1 MKSLKSI
8 LMALAAVLMLSTGC
22 EKEDD
27 AILSIELSLE
37 GSGQVQGTA
46 YDFPPAMGEDYTAVE
61 PCTVTITNTGNRAT
75 GKLTIAIDGPAA
87 ADFEISAASVAN
99 IETGKTATFT
109 VAPKTGLAIGDY
121 RATVYVSGKGI
132 AEQRLDVRFVVIL
145 SGDDCTKI
153 KLVSGPD
160 KTIYGVRE
168 PFDMTGIVVECED
181 DGEIIE
187 LEEEHFQYD
196 FSTPNSEAKVTIAIG
211 AAPVIEIPVEVLSI
225 ADRVEKVAAGE
236 SAVLYVYA
244 DETVDKRIRKDE
256 PNTVITITTPD
267 NSTTVRK
274 LKLET
279 NGILLSVS
287 SGSKI
292 IIDGYV
298 TLQGYATPDFG
309 GTDNMN
315 NTSSLVSVGTDG
327 ELILKGHA
335 KVTGN
340 AYAVENPADTNILGG
355 GITARGLLVVDE
367 DAQIS
372 NNIICVTKPY
382 PTPWNADS
390 RNGKATW
397 GGGVYLTGA
406 GVMEIRGNAKITGNK
421 SINMGGNAIAG
432 AIFPEATTIYMYG
445 GEISGNSTEASHRAS
460 SGGIQLT
467 SGRLIMTGGVIKD
480 NTLKFGGAGT
490 GVACYVNGANKLI
503 LSGPASIPA
512 KSGTRLSVLTDYTTI
527 TGIPIYQDNGN
538 TVYLDGN
545 NYARVDGT
553 LTGASPVATFDITKT
568 TIGVLGK
575 YDLETGTAS
584 DFTTDAPIDKFALGS
599 YIITPSNYASLQLE
613 TITDKVIKS
622 DGTVGAP

>member
-8 LMALAAVLMLSTGC
+8 LIALAAVLMLLTGC

-27 AILSIELSLE
+27 AILRIDIGCSETPPCS
-37 GSGQVQGTA
+37 
-46 YDFPPAMGEDYTAVE
+46 YDFPPPEDEDYTPV
-61 PCTVTITNTGNRAT
+61 PHTVTITNTGNRAT
-75 GKLTIAIDGPAA
+75 GKLTIAMDGAAA
-87 ADFEISAASVAN
+87 ADFEISATSVAN

-109 VAPKTGLAIGDY
+109 VAPKAGLTLGDY

-132 AEQRLDVRFVVIL
+132 AEQRLDVRFVVT
-145 SGDDCTKI
+145 SPGKNCTKI

-160 KTIYGVRE
+160 KTIYGVKE
-168 PFDMTGIVVECED
+168 PLDMTGIVVECED
-181 DGEIIE
+181 DGKIIE
-187 LEEEHFQYD
+187 LKEEYFQYD
-196 FSTPNSEAKVTIAIG
+196 FSAPNSEAKVTIAIG

-225 ADRVEKVAAGE
+225 ADRVERVAAGE

-244 DETVDKRIRKDE
+244 DETVNKRIRKDE

-327 ELILKGHA
+327 ELVLKGHA

-355 GITARGLLVVDE
+355 GITARGRLVIDE

-372 NNIICVTKPY
+372 NNIICVTKSY

-421 SINMGGNAIAG
+421 SINMGGNAIGG

-490 GVACYVNGANKLI
+490 GVACYVNSNRLI
-503 LSGPASIPA
+503 LSGSASIPA

-527 TGIPIYQDNGN
+527 TGITIYQDNGN

-545 NYARVDGT
+545 YPARVAGA
-553 LTGASPVATFDITKT
+553 LTGTAPVATFDINKT
-568 TIGVLGK
+568 TISVLGK
-575 YDLETGTAS
+575 YDLETGTIS
-584 DFTTDAPIDKFALGS
+584 DFTTDAPVDKFALGS
-599 YIITPSNYASLQLE
+599 YLIKPSNYASLELE
-613 TITDKVIKS
+613 PVTDKVIKS

>member
-27 AILSIELSLE
+27 AVLSIDLDPK
-37 GSGQVQGTA
+37 GT
-46 YDFPPAMGEDYTAVE
+46 YDFPPAENEDYIPA
-61 PCTVTITNTGNRAT
+61 PLTVTITNTGNKAT

-99 IETGKTATFT
+99 IETGQTATFT
-109 VAPKTGLAIGDY
+109 VAPKRGLALGDY

-132 AEQRLDVRFVVIL
+132 AEQRLDVRFVVL
-145 SGDDCTKI
+145 EGVGCPELR
-153 KLVSGPD
+153 LVSGPD
-160 KTIYGVRE
+160 KTTYGVKE
-168 PFDMTGIVVECED
+168 PFDMTGIVVECVTS
-181 DGEIIE
+181 GEIIE
-187 LEEEHFQYD
+187 LEEEYFQYD
-196 FSTPNSEAKVTIAIG
+196 FSAPNSEAKVTIAIG

-236 SAVLYVYA
+236 SVVLYVYA

-256 PNTVITITTPD
+256 PNTVITITTPE

-274 LKLET
+274 LKLAT
-279 NGILLSVS
+279 NGILLSMS
-287 SGSKI
+287 GGSKI

-355 GITARGLLVVDE
+355 GITARGRLVVDE

-490 GVACYVNGANKLI
+490 GVACYVNGSNKLI

-553 LTGASPVATFDITKT
+553 LSGTAPVATFDINKATS
-568 TIGVLGK
+568 GVLGK